1 MVVDSLYVRVLN
13 FNATIYWKQSEFWSL
28 RPTQFSVHYKSVML
42 SKNWSTSDC
51 VVKNDPA
58 HVFSCQFLTCEL
70 LEEGMYEVQ
79 VRINGSR
86 GRSGN
91 ILSFHPSLES
101 KRSFSRSFK
110 DIVSPPE
117 RCDFTSSQQYNS
129 NVL

>member
-1 MVVDSLYVRVLN
+1 MAVHSLYLRVLN

-28 RPTQFSVHYKSVML
+28 RPTQFRVHYKSVMS

-70 LEEGMYEVQ
+70 SKEEMYEVK
-79 VRINGSR
+79 VKVNGSR
-86 GRSGN
+86 GLSEN

-101 KRSFSRSFK
+101 K
-110 DIVSPPE
+110 
-117 RCDFTSSQQYNS
+117 
-129 NVL
+129 